1 LNLKSKIGGMKK
13 AWLVVEILFLYA
25 IILTFIW
32 IIFPLENFFFN
43 LAAVLFILGAVTF
56 SSVHHRKS
64 LKDIGMLL
72 DNFYDSLKL
81 VGSFT
86 FILILAMLVAG
97 FLVKSIHFAFRF
109 IPDLLFYLVWA
120 FLQQYTFQTFFNL
133 RFSEIF
139 NGRIYGVICTAL
151 LFSSVHYPNPALMPA
166 TLILGLFWF
175 WFFLKQPN
183 LFTLTLS
190 HALLASL
197 ARYALPLAVSDN
209 LRVGTLY
216 LFSR

>member
-1 LNLKSKIGGMKK
+1 LNLESKTGGMKK
-13 AWLVVEILFLYA
+13 VWLVVEIMFLYA

-32 IIFPLENFFFN
+32 IIFPLENFFLN
-43 LAAVLFILGAVTF
+43 LSTVAFILGAVTF
-56 SSVHHRKS
+56 SSAYHRKS
-64 LKDIGMLL
+64 LKDIGIRL
-72 DNFYDSLKL
+72 DNFYDSLKS

-86 FILILAMLVAG
+86 FILILVMLIAG
-97 FLVKSIHFAFRF
+97 VLAKSIHFTFRF

-133 RFSEIF
+133 KFSEIF
-139 NGRIYGVICTAL
+139 NGKIYGAICTAL
-151 LFSSVHYPNPALMPA
+151 LFFSVHYPNPLLLPA
-166 TLILGLFWF
+166 TLFLGLFWF
-175 WFFLKQPN
+175 WFFLKRPN

-197 ARYALPLAVSDN
+197 ARYVLPLAVSGN

-216 LFSR
+216 WFPR

>member
-1 LNLKSKIGGMKK
+1 MKK
-13 AWLVVEILFLYA
+13 VWLIIEVLFLYA

-32 IIFPLENFFFN
+32 IIFPLENFYFN
-43 LAAVLFILGAVTF
+43 LTAVLFILGAVTI
-56 SSVHHRKS
+56 SSVYHQKS
-64 LKDIGMLL
+64 LKDVGIRL
-72 DNFYDSLKL
+72 DNFYGSLKL

-86 FILILAMLVAG
+86 LILTLFMFAAG
-97 FLVKSIHFAFRF
+97 GLARSIHFTLRF

-139 NGRIYGVICTAL
+139 NGKIYGVICTAL
-151 LFSSVHYPNPALMPA
+151 LFSSVHYPNPSLMPA

-175 WFFLKQPN
+175 WFFLKRPN
-183 LFTLTLS
+183 VFTLTLS

-197 ARYALPLAVSDN
+197 ARYVLPLAVSGN

-216 LFSR
+216 LLPR